1 MLSRGHRIGPADR
14 PSTNEHSLQAPAGA
28 ASRPTTPQAW
38 VEAQILDGNEG
49 HDCHIHTSNS
59 QDLAGKSEASSSGR
73 ASADG
78 PVASEG
84 FHATAP
90 GQIEES
96 ASLPTLSNRSSQRKR
111 ISFSDQLE
119 SSNQGLGLPAQP
131 EDNKQPSAAAEEPP
145 QPRDGVITL
154 DVPDLPTVE
163 EEGHSD
169 ARKKRTKKPRR
180 LTLGTLRSGFPSI
193 YVLFCMCEDIL
204 AALRLQGCDPSVQV
218 YKCTSVQK
226 KT

>member
-14 PSTNEHSLQAPAGA
+14 PSTNEHSLQAPASA

-49 HDCHIHTSNS
+49 HDCHDCHIHTSNS

-73 ASADG
+73 ASAGG
-78 PVASEG
+78 PFASEG
-84 FHATAP
+84 LHATAP

-96 ASLPTLSNRSSQRKR
+96 ASLPTLSNRDSQRKR

-169 ARKKRTKKPRR
+169 AKGGSSRQGKKRTKKPRR
-180 LTLGTLRSGFPSI
+180 LTLGTLRSI
-193 YVLFCMCEDIL
+193 YVLFCMCEDIP
-204 AALRLQGCDPSVQV
+204 AALRL
-218 YKCTSVQK
+218 
-226 KT
+226 